1 MKVLR
6 NNINENGIKTGLVN
20 IVQEI
25 TSWINEPNVI
35 SLGGLERLASV
46 VAITPPIWYPNRF
59 RPQFDDGLSQQ
70 FLVLVIIPKA
80 WFPETFVKQV
90 MAHYPWK
97 IFLLFLKLRPLM
109 KKKDQMGIAK

>member
-1 MKVLR
+1 MGL
-6 NNINENGIKTGLVN
+6 KTGLVN

-25 TSWINEPNVI
+25 TSRINEPNVI
-35 SLGGLERLASV
+35 SLRGFEHLASML
-46 VAITPPIWYPNRF
+46 AITPPIWHPNRF

-70 FLVLVIIPKA
+70 YLVLVIILKT

-90 MAHYPWK
+90 MAPHPWK
-97 IFLLFLKLRPLM
+97 IFILFLKLRPLM

>member
-1 MKVLR
+1 MKMGL
-6 NNINENGIKTGLVN
+6 ETGLVN

-35 SLGGLERLASV
+35 SLGGFERLASML
-46 VAITPPIWYPNRF
+46 AITPPIWHPNRF

-70 FLVLVIIPKA
+70 YLVLVIILKT

-90 MAHYPWK
+90 MAPHPWK
-97 IFLLFLKLRPLM
+97 IFILFLKLRPLM